1 MLAQAC
7 LYSDISGGLRSRK
20 RSREEKMSDDDS
32 ISADT
37 AKEDEPEPVPRPF
50 WECLKPAT
58 STIECGKAFS
68 FDPIGDLTLRVGE
81 DVVAYEFI
89 VCSRTLS
96 RWSPVFRTMLFGGFA
111 ESRPADAAWSVS
123 LPEDLPS
130 AMFLVLSII
139 HGCFEHVPTSLSQI
153 ELYQTLVATEKYD
166 MTKIVRP
173 WAAAWFAPYKN
184 ISKVSGNEIL
194 LWISWELGYADN
206 FCWLAKDLLL
216 SSPVNDNGQLIGQ
229 DGVVLS
235 TYSCLEPPGILE
247 EVTSRRKRIVDTMV
261 GCIYKTLEAA
271 FGEPECRG
279 QPQNRECPKCHRRS
293 MFSLST
299 KRAIRCQPRRK

>member
-1 MLAQAC
+1 M
-7 LYSDISGGLRSRK
+7 
-20 RSREEKMSDDDS
+20 SREETTSDDDGK
-32 ISADT
+32 SADM
-37 AKEDEPEPVPRPF
+37 AKEDKPEPVPF

-68 FDPIGDLTLRVGE
+68 FDPIGDLTLRIGE

-111 ESRPADAAWSVS
+111 ESRPADATWSVS

-153 ELYQTLVATEKYD
+153 ELYQTLVVTEKYD

-173 WAAAWFAPYKN
+173 WATTWHAPYKN
-184 ISKVSGNEIL
+184 IKQIKGNELL
-194 LWISWELGYADN
+194 LWISWELGCEN
-206 FCWLAKDLLL
+206 TFGLLAKDLLL
-216 SSPVNDNGQLIGQ
+216 SSYVNDDGELISHE
-229 DGVVLS
+229 GVVLS
-235 TYSCLEPPGILE
+235 TYSCLEPSGIL
-247 EVTSRRKRIVDTMV
+247 
-261 GCIYKTLEAA
+261 G
-271 FGEPECRG
+271 
-279 QPQNRECPKCHRRS
+279 
-293 MFSLST
+293 
-299 KRAIRCQPRRK
+299 

>member
-1 MLAQAC
+1 
-7 LYSDISGGLRSRK
+7 
-20 RSREEKMSDDDS
+20 MSDDDGMS
-32 ISADT
+32 VANV
-37 AKEDEPEPVPRPF
+37 KEDKPEPVPF

-81 DVVAYEFI
+81 DGVAYEFV

-111 ESRPADAAWSVS
+111 ESRPADAVWSVS

-139 HGCFEHVPTSLSQI
+139 HGCFEHVPTSLSQF
-153 ELYQTLVATEKYD
+153 ELYQTLAVTEKYD

-173 WAAAWFAPYKN
+173 WAAQWFKPYKK
-184 ISKVSGNEIL
+184 ISSIKGNEIL
-194 LWISWELGYADN
+194 LWVSWELGYAEN
-206 FCWLAKDLLL
+206 FRSLAKDLLL
-216 SSPVNDNGQLIGQ
+216 SSSVNDEGQLVGH
-229 DGVVLS
+229 DGVALS

-247 EVTSRRKRIVDTMV
+247 TVTK
-261 GCIYKTLEAA
+261 
-271 FGEPECRG
+271 
-279 QPQNRECPKCHRRS
+279 HRQELVS
-293 MFSLST
+293 QMI
-299 KRAIRCQPRRK
+299 KAIFIP